1 MQQPMLIGKCQPEQS
16 HTDKPGIIWATVINE
31 WQRYWSSP
39 SIEKI
44 KPETKILYRNL
55 YATRKRRVETNPVK
69 NKNWSPQSDEGCN
82 KYTQGAKDTVCIPS
96 RLATLRKYYNKTNLI
111 TLFKETDN
119 FSTMCNRCNVDI
131 TF

>member
-1 MQQPMLIGKCQPEQS
+1 MSARVVS
-16 HTDKPGIIWATVINE
+16 HTDKPLIIWATVINE

-69 NKNWSPQSDEGCN
+69 NKNWSPQSNEGCN
-82 KYTQGAKDTVCIPS
+82 KYTQGAKDTVVHSIKIC
-96 RLATLRKYYNKTNLI
+96 NLKKI
-111 TLFKETDN
+111 L
-119 FSTMCNRCNVDI
+119 
-131 TF
+131 